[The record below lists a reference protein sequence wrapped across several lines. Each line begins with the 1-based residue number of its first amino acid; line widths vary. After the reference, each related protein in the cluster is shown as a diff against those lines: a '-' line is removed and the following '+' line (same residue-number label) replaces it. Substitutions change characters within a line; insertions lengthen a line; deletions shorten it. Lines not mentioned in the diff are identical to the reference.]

1 MNNQFSVFVKRY
13 LIAAIIAVFGVVMV
27 VMGMNSNQDSLF
39 MMAAVNLL
47 IGGILAI
54 LFSAGILGRNI
65 VLGIGFLCIAASVY
79 FMVESYNSVE
89 RTQKH
94 QMDYARS
101 EALMRHSLIQIRDI
115 QRAHRSKNGHYA
127 ADFVELKNFFE
138 NDKIQ
143 KIEALGSVPS
153 RKLTVVER
161 DALYTDKRALDK
173 NMTEREAALLVELGN
188 PANAQDLAGFKR
200 DTLQVY
206 YKDEFLDSRSRKRDR
221 EALGLG
227 QFDIDE
233 LKYIPMTDP
242 KEEWTMETR
251 KNLPYLQNDTIST
264 IHVYGKEAVSRF
276 EDGKRNVVG
285 FGNLSTSSDKGT
297 WE

>member
-13 LIAAIIAVFGVVMV
+13 LIAAIIAVFGVVMISI
-27 VMGMNSNQDSLF
+27 GLSSNQDSLF
-39 MMAAVNLL
+39 MMAAINLL

-54 LFSAGILGRNI
+54 LFSAGILGRNV
-65 VLGIGFLCIAASVY
+65 VLGIGIVCIGLSVFFIY
-79 FMVESYNSVE
+79 KSVKSVE
-89 RTQKH
+89 VTQKH
-94 QMDYARS
+94 QLDYAKS
-101 EALMRHSLIQIRDI
+101 ESLMRHSLVQIRDI
-115 QRAHRSKNGHYA
+115 QRAHRAKHGFYA
-127 ADFVELKNFFE
+127 PNFEALKEFFE

-143 KIEALGSVPS
+143 KIDALGSVPS
-153 RKLTVVER
+153 RRLTTVER
-161 DALYTDKRALDK
+161 DALYDDKRSLDK
-173 NMTEREAALLVELGN
+173 NMTEREAALLVEKGN

-206 YKDEFLDSRSRKRDR
+206 FKEEFLGSRTRQRDR

-227 QFDIDE
+227 KFNIDE

-251 KNLPYLQNDTIST
+251 RNVPYLANDTIST
-264 IHVYGKEAVSRF
+264 IHVFGKEAVSRF
-276 EDGKRNVVG
+276 EEGQRNEVG
-285 FGNLSTSSDKGT
+285 FGNVNTSSDKGT